1 MIDMK
6 KNVISDQAN
15 NKYVQILVNQ
25 HSNNEMKNPFTSK
38 EKRLLHLSSQFLYS
52 KNSKQN
58 Y

>member
-1 MIDMK
+1 MK

-15 NKYVQILVNQ
+15 NKYVQIIVNQ